1 MTAPDQATP
10 AVLVEAANG
19 QLVRIGHDAS
29 RLRDILLQAPTISD
43 SEVSQLLGP
52 PWAPDLAQATR
63 EQLEGLELLS
73 ESAETRPKRV
83 QFRPPFSLQ
92 ISLLDPSVRLRWL
105 AGVARVVLRSRIRLL
120 FLSVAAAGLV
130 LLGTNRQLVDDS
142 LGSSISLK
150 VYAAILISLL
160 VSTFV
165 HEMAHAGVLMAYG
178 ETPRRM
184 GVMLFYLSPAFF
196 CDVTGAWR
204 LEPRQRVAVAL
215 AGVGAHATMGG
226 VAVLLAYTVS
236 GELVTGLVVFG
247 LTCYVFALFNLV
259 PFVKLDGYL
268 ALATW
273 LDISHLRRKSI
284 DDFWAWVSFRLLGGH
299 RREPTRIWTPLFGFV
314 SLVVPIVLIMYAIL
328 AARSLLMALA
338 KPGAVAL
345 FALIAGL
352 SFYALRLAVRRTV
365 RVLREGAR
373 PLRVACWLLVIVLGV
388 SATLSFTT
396 MHNRYVGGI
405 TQTDGSW
412 FVVFPIGTVSKD
424 GIAVGMEIVIHSG
437 GLVLGDELGQ
447 AHVTGPAVS
456 CEVPL
461 EAIVPITG
469 SALTAQAQCVPI
481 ELISELAPQGATLR
495 AVVHQPGLSPSGWA
509 RQRVLQPAI
518 ESLTS

>member
-1 MTAPDQATP
+1 MTAPDQAMP

-29 RLRDILLQAPTISD
+29 RLRDAILQSPMISNC
-43 SEVSQLLGP
+43 ELSQLLGP
-52 PWAPDLAQATR
+52 PWAPSLVRAMR
-63 EQLEGLELLS
+63 EQLERLELLS
-73 ESAETRPKRV
+73 EPSDVRPKRV

-105 AGVARVVLRSRIRLL
+105 AGVASAVLRPRIRLL
-120 FLSVAAAGLV
+120 LLSVATAGLV
-130 LLGTNRQLVDDS
+130 LLSTNRQLVDDS
-142 LGSSISLK
+142 LRSSTSIE

-178 ETPRRM
+178 GAPRRM

-204 LEPRQRVAVAL
+204 LERQQRAAVAL
-215 AGVGAHATMGG
+215 AGVGAHASMGG
-226 VAVLLAYTVS
+226 VAVLLAHAVS

-247 LTCYVFALFNLV
+247 LACYAFALFNLV

-273 LDISHLRRKSI
+273 LDIPHLRRKSI
-284 DDFWAWVSFRLLGGH
+284 DDFWAWVSFRLLGAK
-299 RREPTRIWTPLFGFV
+299 RREPTRSWTPLFGFV
-314 SLVVPIVLIMYAIL
+314 SLVVPAVLIMFAIL

-338 KPGAVAL
+338 KPGAA
-345 FALIAGL
+345 ALIALIVGL
-352 SFYALRLAVRRTV
+352 CYVALRFATRRTI
-365 RVLREGAR
+365 RVLRDGAR
-373 PLRVACWLLVIVLGV
+373 PLLVSCWLLVAVLGV
-388 SATLSFTT
+388 SAMLSFSTIR
-396 MHNRYVGGI
+396 NRYIGGV
-405 TQTDGSW
+405 TQIDGTW
-412 FVVFPIGTVSKD
+412 FVVFPVGTVSND
-424 GIAVGMEIVIHSG
+424 GIAVGTEIVIRSG
-437 GLVLGDELGQ
+437 GLMLGDELGH
-447 AHVTGPAVS
+447 ANVTGKPVS

-469 SALTAQAQCVPI
+469 SALTAQAHCVPMKFM
-481 ELISELAPQGATLR
+481 SELKPQGTALR
-495 AVVHQPGLSPSGWA
+495 AVAHQPGLSPSGWV
-509 RQRVLQPAI
+509 RQRVIQPAI

>member
-1 MTAPDQATP
+1 MTAPDQAAP
-10 AVLVEAANG
+10 AVLVETANG
-19 QLVRIGHDAS
+19 QFVRIGHDAS
-29 RLRDILLQAPTISD
+29 RVRDILLQAPTISD

-52 PWAPDLAQATR
+52 PWVPALVRATR
-63 EQLEGLELLS
+63 GQLERLELLS
-73 ESAETRPKRV
+73 ECAEIRPKRV

-105 AGVARVVLRSRIRLL
+105 ASAARAVLRPRIRLL
-120 FLSVAAAGLV
+120 FVSVAGSGLV

-142 LGSSISLK
+142 LGSSISIE

-178 ETPRRM
+178 ESPRRM

-215 AGVGAHATMGG
+215 AGIGAHATMGG
-226 VAVLLAYTVS
+226 VAVLLAYAVS

-247 LTCYVFALFNLV
+247 LACYAFALFNLV

-284 DDFWAWVSFRLLGGH
+284 DDFWAWVSFRLLGGP
-299 RREPTRIWTPLFGFV
+299 RREPTRSWTPLFGFV
-314 SLVVPIVLIMYAIL
+314 SLVVPIVLIMYAIF
-328 AARSLLMALA
+328 AVRSLLMALA
-338 KPGAVAL
+338 RPGAAAL

-373 PLRVACWLLVIVLGV
+373 PLRVACWLLVVVLGV
-388 SATLSFTT
+388 SAALSFTT
-396 MHNRYVGGI
+396 IDNRYVGGV

-412 FVVFPIGTVSKD
+412 FVVFPTGTVSKD
-424 GIAVGMEIVIHSG
+424 GIDVGMEIVIHSG
-437 GLVLGDELGQ
+437 GLVLGAELGR
-447 AHVTGPAVS
+447 ARVTGPAVS
-456 CEVPL
+456 CEAPL

-469 SALTAQAQCVPI
+469 SALTSKAQCVPI
-481 ELISELAPQGATLR
+481 ELISELAPRGATLR
-495 AVVHQPGLSPSGWA
+495 AVAHQPGLSPSGWA
-509 RQRVLQPAI
+509 RQRVVQPAI